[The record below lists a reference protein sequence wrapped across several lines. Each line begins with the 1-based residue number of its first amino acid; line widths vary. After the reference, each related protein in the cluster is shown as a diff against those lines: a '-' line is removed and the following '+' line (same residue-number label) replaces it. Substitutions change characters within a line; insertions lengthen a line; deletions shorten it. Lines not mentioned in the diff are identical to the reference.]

1 MDWNDDELGDHLD
14 DADGSYFEQAG
25 GDLADISDQD
35 IEKGKDVGIEL
46 GVTEQA
52 FADLEPEAADEALE
66 IDPDAIGDGEGTS
79 GDEGGAVDTQWEKE
93 REPDIENL
101 EGSVVLSDA
110 LASQLEGSL
119 NTSEMMS
126 LIEEA
131 REHYGVRLLE
141 INGRMKPFGEPEDV
155 QKFLKAFQSS
165 RRYMTADGRH
175 EFSDWKNSREYRVAD
190 KINLVIKAAEQR
202 DRDRFNR
209 LIGKKRVKKERT
221 IEERVEEGVKRKVR
235 DVRRTSEEFRSIKL
249 KDDRD
254 RYIDRLEVEHRAKLT
269 AKYEREAERAKDKAT
284 KDALKVTKAE
294 RSHALK
300 IIAAQTGK
308 SELTARRKLDDLIA
322 RLTEIN
328 TILSEPPNAL
338 HTVSDRRK
346 LQDEAEM
353 INARL
358 RDFRGS

>member
-35 IEKGKDVGIEL
+35 IEKGKDVGIDL

-52 FADLEPEAADEALE
+52 FADLEPEAQDEELE
-66 IDPDAIGDGEGTS
+66 HDPDSVGDGEGTS
-79 GDEGGAVDTQWEKE
+79 GDEGGAQDEQWEKE
-93 REPDIENL
+93 KEPDIEAL
-101 EGSVVLSDA
+101 DGLILDDA

-119 NTSEMMS
+119 NTSEIMS

-155 QKFLKAFQSS
+155 QKFLKDFVAS
-165 RRYMTADGRH
+165 RMYMTPDGRH
-175 EFSDWKNSREYRVAD
+175 EFSDWQNRREYLAAD
-190 KINLVIKAAEQR
+190 KRTLIIKAAEQR

-209 LIGKKRVKKERT
+209 LIGKGKKRVKKERT

-235 DVRRTSEEFRSIKL
+235 DVRRTSEEFLSLPTKEA
-249 KDDRD
+249 KD
-254 RYIDRLEVEHRAKLT
+254 RYLDQLRVEHGARLR
-269 AKYEREAERAKDKAT
+269 AKYERAAEKAT
-284 KDALKVTKAE
+284 KEAMKVTKAE

-300 IIAAQTGK
+300 IIAAETGK
-308 SELTARRKLDDLIA
+308 SELTARRKLDDLIT

-338 HTVSDRRK
+338 HTVSDRKK

>member
-14 DADGSYFEQAG
+14 DADGSYYEQAG
-25 GDLADISDQD
+25 DLAEITDQD
-35 IEKGKDVGIEL
+35 IAQGKDVGITF
-46 GVTEQA
+46 GVSEPA

-66 IDPDAIGDGEGTS
+66 IDPNAIGDGEGTS
-79 GDEGGAVDTQWEKE
+79 GDEGGAWDEQWEKE

-101 EGSVVLSDA
+101 EGSIVLSDA

-119 NTSEMMS
+119 NTSEWMS
-126 LIEEA
+126 MIEEA
-131 REHYGVRLLE
+131 REFYKVRLVE
-141 INGRMKPFGEPEDV
+141 INGRMKPFGEPADV
-155 QKFLKAFQSS
+155 QEFLKAFQSS
-165 RRYMTADGRH
+165 RRYMTADGRI
-175 EFSDWKNSREYRVAD
+175 EFSDWQNRREYLTNEKRS
-190 KINLVIKAAEQR
+190 LVIKAAEQR

-209 LIGKKRVKKERT
+209 LISKGKKRIKKNRT
-221 IEERVEEGVKRKVR
+221 VEERVEDGVKRKVR
-235 DVRRTSEEFRSIKL
+235 EVRRTSEEFRSLTTIEAKE
-249 KDDRD
+249 
-254 RYIDRLEVEHRAKLT
+254 RYIDQLTVEHGAKLR
-269 AKYEREAERAKDKAT
+269 AKYERAAEKAT
-284 KDALKVTKAE
+284 KEARKVTKAE

-300 IIAAQTGK
+300 IIAAETGK
-308 SELTARRKLDDLIA
+308 SELTARRKLDDLIT

-338 HTVSDRRK
+338 HTKSDRKK

>member
-35 IEKGKDVGIEL
+35 IEKGKDVGIDL

-52 FADLEPEAADEALE
+52 FADLEPEPADEE
-66 IDPDAIGDGEGTS
+66 IEHDPDSVGDGEGTS
-79 GDEGGAVDTQWEKE
+79 GDEGGAQDEQWEKE
-93 REPDIENL
+93 KEPDIENL

-131 REHYGVRLLE
+131 RVHYGVRLVE
-141 INGRMKPFGEPEDV
+141 VNGRLKPFGEPADV
-155 QKFLKAFQSS
+155 QEFLKAFQSS
-165 RRYMTADGRH
+165 RRYMTADGRI
-175 EFSDWKNSREYRVAD
+175 EFSDWQNRREYLAAD
-190 KINLVIKAAEQR
+190 KRNLIIKAAEQS

-209 LIGKKRVKKERT
+209 LIGKGKKRVKKDRT

-235 DVRRTSEEFRSIKL
+235 DVRRTSEEFLSLPTKEA
-249 KDDRD
+249 KD
-254 RYIDRLEVEHRAKLT
+254 RYLDQLKVEHGAKLR
-269 AKYEREAERAKDKAT
+269 AKYERAAEKAT
-284 KDALKVTKAE
+284 KEAIKVTKAE

-300 IIAAQTGK
+300 IIAAETGK
-308 SELTARRKLDDLIA
+308 SELTARRKLDDLIT